1 MISEN
6 WMFQLKLQPLQT
18 FFPLFPS
25 LPFPLTEL
33 DEVER
38 GRFRRIFLWDFALST
53 PFSFG
58 ILLNLDLL
66 KPDPCFS
73 FSNEGRKFTRKISSL
88 LIFSQTLVYQ
98 SSVWRRCLGSERNL
112 LVTFPATIFRSSSLI
127 GLRFSLHFRFL
138 LSAEWP
144 RDPGGG
150 WYLGS
155 SEHHKIWNENGEFFR
170 SSD

>member
-25 LPFPLTEL
+25 LPFPLTLTEL

-38 GRFRRIFLWDFALST
+38 GRFRRIFLWDFVPST
-53 PFSFG
+53 PFNFG
-58 ILLNLDLL
+58 ILLNLDWIQ
-66 KPDPCFS
+66 PDPCFG
-73 FSNEGRKFTRKISSL
+73 FSNERRKFTRKIPSL

-98 SSVWRRCLGSERNL
+98 SSVWRRRLGSERNL
-112 LVTFPATIFRSSSLI
+112 LVTFPATIFRLSSLI
-127 GLRFSLHFRFL
+127 GLQFALHFRFL

-144 RDPGGG
+144 RDPGEG
-150 WYLGS
+150 WYLAS
-155 SEHHKIWNENGEFFR
+155 
-170 SSD
+170 